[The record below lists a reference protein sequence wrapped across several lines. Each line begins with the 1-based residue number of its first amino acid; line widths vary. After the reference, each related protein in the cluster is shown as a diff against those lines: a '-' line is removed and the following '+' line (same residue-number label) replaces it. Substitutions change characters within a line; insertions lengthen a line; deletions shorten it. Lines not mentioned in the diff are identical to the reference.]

1 MKDLIKVQQKLI
13 PDLID
18 KMYRRFYILSTIAQN
33 QPVGRR
39 SLSEH
44 MDMTERVLR
53 SETDMLKKQELIRV
67 KPTGMEITNEG
78 TEVLAQL
85 GEYFNVYSDDHKLA
99 RAIKDSR
106 YIYYLLTYFLFQLEV
121 DLEKMSFIKRILSLR
136 VWPNKLA
143 VIIPHSMSQ
152 TT

>member
-18 KMYRRFYILSTIAQN
+18 KMYRRFYILSISQN

-67 KPTGMEITNEG
+67 KPTEWKLLMK
-78 TEVLAQL
+78 VLK
-85 GEYFNVYSDDHKLA
+85 Y
-99 RAIKDSR
+99 
-106 YIYYLLTYFLFQLEV
+106 
-121 DLEKMSFIKRILSLR
+121 
-136 VWPNKLA
+136 
-143 VIIPHSMSQ
+143 
-152 TT
+152 

>member
-18 KMYRRFYILSTIAQN
+18 KMYRRFYILSTISQN

-53 SETDMLKKQELIRV
+53 SETDMLRSKLIRV
-67 KPTGMEITNEG
+67 KPTEWKLLMK
-78 TEVLAQL
+78 VLK
-85 GEYFNVYSDDHKLA
+85 Y
-99 RAIKDSR
+99 
-106 YIYYLLTYFLFQLEV
+106 
-121 DLEKMSFIKRILSLR
+121 
-136 VWPNKLA
+136 
-143 VIIPHSMSQ
+143 
-152 TT
+152 

>member
-18 KMYRRFYILSTIAQN
+18 KMYRRFYILSTISQN

-53 SETDMLKKQELIRV
+53 SETDMLKKQLIRV
-67 KPTGMEITNEG
+67 KPTEWKLLMK
-78 TEVLAQL
+78 VLK
-85 GEYFNVYSDDHKLA
+85 Y
-99 RAIKDSR
+99 
-106 YIYYLLTYFLFQLEV
+106 
-121 DLEKMSFIKRILSLR
+121 
-136 VWPNKLA
+136 
-143 VIIPHSMSQ
+143 
-152 TT
+152 